1 MGKTRLTTPSLTI
14 STDTRSAAL
23 GRVYLYILEQV
34 RKRKAAVKEVVQKQ
48 DQPEDEHHPPGQK
61 DKPN

>member
-1 MGKTRLTTPSLTI
+1 MDKTRLTTPPLTV

-34 RKRKAAVKEVVQKQ
+34 RKRKTAVKEDENKQ
-48 DQPEDEHHPPGQK
+48 NHPIDDDQMSEQK
-61 DKPN
+61 DKAN